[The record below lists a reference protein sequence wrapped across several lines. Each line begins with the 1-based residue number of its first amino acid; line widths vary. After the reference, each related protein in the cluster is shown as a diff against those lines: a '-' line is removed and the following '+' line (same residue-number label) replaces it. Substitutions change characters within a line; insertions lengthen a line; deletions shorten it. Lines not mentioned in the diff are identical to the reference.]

1 MLVRLFYPD
10 WDDPLGPFGPEIRE
24 YMAPEIE
31 PHYEEDDR
39 DAGDFDQDEYWPE
52 ELALA
57 A

>member
-1 MLVRLFYPD
+1 MVIHLNEVD
-10 WDDPLGPFGPEIRE
+10 WDDPDGPFGHIIRKYIPEVPEID
-24 YMAPEIE
+24 P
-31 PHYEEDDR
+31 DFDR